1 MKELRNQVVVY
12 FKNIN
17 RKYADHHLGNTL
29 LHMVCQEGY
38 YTMLQFMF
46 NPANRSDLDT
56 NDLELEPR
64 NNRNRTPL
72 MLCFTPP
79 SATVRF
85 LFLVDELTTLQIPTT
100 MYAII
105 PICCSSAEHDLVWG
119 QTEMLCQKSP
129 TRWSSWWIGSSLAVR
144 ATART
149 A

>member
-17 RKYADHHLGNTL
+17 RKYTDHHLGNTL

-38 YTMLQFMF
+38 YSMLQFMF

-56 NDLELEPR
+56 NELELEPR

-79 SATVRF
+79 SATVSSFF
-85 LFLVDELTTLQIPTT
+85 LCMPYIT
-100 MYAII
+100 
-105 PICCSSAEHDLVWG
+105 SHDL
-119 QTEMLCQKSP
+119 P
-129 TRWSSWWIGSSLAVR
+129 LAL
-144 ATART
+144 TKK
-149 A
+149 